1 MGNVAGGGVMPPG
14 GGGGGRGGMGL
25 GAIDEEQ
32 KLDRTQTRV
41 VLIRSIKM
49 AGEFRKQAALAFGLV
64 VISVACTLAGPVL
77 VRHGIDAGIK
87 AKDVRSLNTSVIAYV
102 VVVAIAYVVGR
113 AQYVALN
120 KAGEGFLRLIRV
132 KVFAQMQKQSMA
144 FFDRE
149 KAGVL
154 VARMTADIES
164 MAELVQWGLL
174 QFLSAFLL
182 LFLAFFLLMSLSW
195 ELTLIS
201 LIVFPFLIAASV
213 KFQRDSNKAYLE
225 VREKVGANLSA
236 LQEGITGVRVIQ
248 AYARED
254 EQIRRFEESNRALY
268 RSHIRSVKVSTWYFG
283 LIEFAGIASSA
294 LIVGIGGWL
303 VHRGDVSLG
312 TVVAFVLLLAS
323 LFDPVQQ
330 LSQLYNTLQSAA
342 AALHK
347 LFGILDAVPD
357 VDEVV
362 NPTPLP
368 VAGDL
373 VVDNITFTYAT
384 GARPALHNV
393 SLTLKAGTRLAL
405 VGPTGAG
412 KSTLA
417 KLMARLYDPQEGSV
431 TFGGVD
437 LRQASMDDL
446 RRRIVV
452 IPQEGF
458 LFDGSVRDNLL
469 IAKPDA
475 TTEELMRALDTLG
488 LRERFEALP
497 EGLDTQVRERGS
509 RLSAGERQLVALS
522 RAALVDPAVLVL
534 DEATSNLD
542 PGTEMLIESALD
554 KLMSGRSVIVVA
566 HRLST
571 VQRADL
577 IAVVADAHITEM
589 GTHAELVALK
599 GHYALLADTWNRSQP
614 H

>member
-1 MGNVAGGGVMPPG
+1 MWA
-14 GGGGGRGGMGL
+14 GGGGRGGG
-25 GAIDEEQ
+25 GRGGIDDDQ

-41 VLIRSIKM
+41 VLMRSIRM
-49 AGEFRKQAALAFGLV
+49 AGEFRRQAMWAMLLV
-64 VISVACTLAGPVL
+64 VITVICTLAGPVL
-77 VRHGIDAGIK
+77 VRYGIDGGIRK
-87 AKDVRSLNTSVIAYV
+87 SNTTVLNVTVVLYI

-113 AQYVALN
+113 MQYVALN
-120 KAGEGFLRLIRV
+120 SAGEGFLRLLRV
-132 KVFAQMQKQSMA
+132 KVFAQLQRQSMA

-164 MAELVQWGLL
+164 MAELVQWGLM
-174 QFLSAFLL
+174 QFLSSFLL
-182 LFLAFFLLMSLSW
+182 LFFAFFLLLTLSW
-195 ELTLIS
+195 QLTLVS

-254 EQIRRFEESNRALY
+254 EQIRRFEESNRALF
-268 RSHIRSVKVSTWYFG
+268 RSHMHSVKVSTWYFG
-283 LIEFAGIASSA
+283 VIEFAGIASSA

-303 VHRGDVSLG
+303 VHRGTVSLG

-347 LFGILDAVPD
+347 LFGILDAQPD
-357 VDEVV
+357 VVETLA
-362 NPTPLP
+362 PTALP
-368 VAGDL
+368 SDGDVL
-373 VVDNITFTYAT
+373 VSGVTFSYD
-384 GARPALHNV
+384 GASRPALDNV
-393 SLTLKAGTRLAL
+393 SLTLAAGTRLAL

-417 KLMARLYDPQEGSV
+417 KIMARLYDPQSGSV
-431 TFGGVD
+431 SFGGVNLREASMTD
-437 LRQASMDDL
+437 LRS
-446 RRRIVV
+446 RIVV

-475 TTEELMRALDTLG
+475 TEAQLLSALDSIG

-522 RAALVDPAVLVL
+522 RAALVNPAVLVL

-542 PGTEMLIESALD
+542 PGTEMLVEAALA
-554 KLMSGRSVIVVA
+554 KLMQGRSVIVVA

-571 VQRADL
+571 VQRADK
-577 IAVVADAHITEM
+577 IAVVADARISES
-589 GTHAELVALK
+589 GTHEELVALG
-599 GHYALLADTWNRSQP
+599 GHYALLAATWNQTQP

>member
-1 MGNVAGGGVMPPG
+1 MWS
-14 GGGGGRGGMGL
+14 GGGRGGGRNVV
-25 GAIDEEQ
+25 DEDQ
-32 KLDRTQTRV
+32 KLDRSQTRV

-49 AGEFRKQAALAFGLV
+49 AGEFRRTAALAMFYV
-64 VISVACTLAGPVL
+64 VITVLCALAGPVL
-77 VRHGIDAGIK
+77 VRHGIDSGIN
-87 AKDVRSLNTSVIAYV
+87 AKDASVLNMTVIAYL
-102 VVVAIAYVVGR
+102 VVVAVAYVIGR
-113 AQYVALN
+113 LQYVALN
-120 KAGEGFLRLIRV
+120 SAGEGFLRLLRIRV
-132 KVFAQMQKQSMA
+132 FTQMQRQSMA

-154 VARMTADIES
+154 VARMTADVES
-164 MAELVQWGLL
+164 MSELVQWGLM
-174 QFLSAFLL
+174 QFLSSFLL
-182 LFLAFFLLMSLSW
+182 LFFAFFLLLSMSW
-195 ELTLIS
+195 QLTLIS

-213 KFQRDSNKAYLE
+213 KFQRDSSRAYLE

-254 EQIRRFEESNRALY
+254 EQIRRFKESNRELF
-268 RSHIRSVKVSTWYFG
+268 RSHLYSVKVSTWYFG

-294 LIVGIGGWL
+294 LIVGLGGFL
-303 VHRGDVSLG
+303 VHRGSVSLG
-312 TVVAFVLLLAS
+312 TVVAFVLLLAT

-342 AALHK
+342 ASLHK
-347 LFGILDAVPD
+347 LFAIIDAEPD
-357 VDEVV
+357 VEEST

-368 VAGDL
+368 SAGDL
-373 VVDNITFTYAT
+373 VVENITFAYAGST
-384 GARPALHNV
+384 KPALENV
-393 SLTLKAGTRLAL
+393 SVTLTAGTRLAL

-417 KLMARLYDPQEGSV
+417 KLMARLYDPQDGSV
-431 TFGGVD
+431 SFGGVNLRDASMED
-437 LRQASMDDL
+437 LRG
-446 RRRIVV
+446 RIVV

-475 TTEELMRALDTLG
+475 AEAELLGALDRLG

-497 EGLDTQVRERGS
+497 EGLDTEVRERGS

-542 PGTEMLIESALD
+542 PGTEMLIEAALER
-554 KLMSGRSVIVVA
+554 LMVGRSVIVVA

-571 VQRADL
+571 VQRADK
-577 IAVVADAHITEM
+577 IAVVADARISEI
-589 GTHAELVALK
+589 GTHDELIALN
-599 GHYALLADTWNRSQP
+599 GHYALLAATWNKTQP

>member
-1 MGNVAGGGVMPPG
+1 MWS
-14 GGGGGRGGMGL
+14 GGGRGGGKS
-25 GAIDEEQ
+25 GIDEDD
-32 KLDRTQTRV
+32 KLNRTQTRV
-41 VLIRSIKM
+41 VLARSIRM
-49 AGEFRKQAALAFGLV
+49 AGEFRRHAAWALV
-64 VISVACTLAGPVL
+64 LVTITVLCTLAGPVL

-87 AKDVRSLNTSVIAYV
+87 AKDTRALNMTVVAYL
-102 VVVAIAYVVGR
+102 VVVAIAYVIGR
-113 AQYVALN
+113 MQYVVLN
-120 KAGEGFLRLIRV
+120 KAGEGFLRLLRV
-132 KVFAQMQKQSMA
+132 KVFAQLQRQSMA

-164 MAELVQWGLL
+164 MAELVQWGLM

-182 LFLAFFLLMSLSW
+182 LFLAFFLLLSLSW
-195 ELTLIS
+195 QLTLIT

-213 KFQRDSNKAYLE
+213 KFQRDSNRAYLE

-254 EQIRRFEESNRALY
+254 EQIRRFEESNRALF
-268 RSHIRSVKVSTWYFG
+268 RSHMYSVKVSTWYFG

-294 LIVGIGGWL
+294 LIVGVGGWL
-303 VHRGDVSLG
+303 VHRGTVSLG
-312 TVVAFVLLLAS
+312 TVVAFVLLLAN

-357 VDEVV
+357 VNESESPVSLPATGDVEVR
-362 NPTPLP
+362 
-368 VAGDL
+368 D
-373 VVDNITFTYAT
+373 ISFTYAS
-384 GARPALHNV
+384 GSQPALSNV
-393 SLTLKAGTRLAL
+393 SVTLTAGTRLAL

-417 KLMARLYDPQEGSV
+417 KLMARLYDPQTGQV
-431 TFGGVD
+431 LFGGVD
-437 LRQASMDDL
+437 LRDASLEDL
-446 RRRIVV
+446 RKRIVV

-469 IAKPDA
+469 IARPDA
-475 TTEELMRALDTLG
+475 TEDMLLGALNNLG
-488 LRERFEALP
+488 LRERFESLP

-542 PGTEMLIESALD
+542 PGTEMLIEAALE
-554 KLMSGRSVIVVA
+554 KLMAGRSVIVVA

-571 VQRADL
+571 VQRADK
-577 IAVVADAHITEM
+577 IAVVSDARISEI
-589 GTHAELVALK
+589 GTHDELIALG
-599 GHYALLADTWNRSQP
+599 GHYAALVNNWNKSQP
-614 H
+614 T

>member
-1 MGNVAGGGVMPPG
+1 MWS
-14 GGGGGRGGMGL
+14 GGGRGGGR
-25 GAIDEEQ
+25 GGIEDDD
-32 KLDRTQTRV
+32 KLNRTQTRV
-41 VLIRSIKM
+41 VLSRSLKM
-49 AGEFRKQAALAFGLV
+49 AGEFRGKALLALV
-64 VISVACTLAGPVL
+64 LVAITVGCTLAGPVL

-87 AKDVRSLNTSVIAYV
+87 AKDTSALNFTVIAYV
-102 VVVAIAYVVGR
+102 VVVAVAYFIGRLQYVV
-113 AQYVALN
+113 LN
-120 KAGEGFLRLIRV
+120 QAGEGFLRLLRV
-132 KVFAQMQKQSMA
+132 KVFAQLQRQSMS

-164 MAELVQWGLL
+164 MAELVQWGLM

-182 LFLAFFLLMSLSW
+182 LLLAFFLLLSLSW
-195 ELTLIS
+195 QLTLIS

-254 EQIRRFEESNRALY
+254 EQIRRFEESNRALF
-268 RSHIRSVKVSTWYFG
+268 RSHMHSVKVSTWYFG
-283 LIEFAGIASSA
+283 LIEFAGIASAA
-294 LIVGIGGWL
+294 LIVGVGGWL

-312 TVVAFVLLLAS
+312 TVVAFVLLLAN

-347 LFGILDAVPD
+347 LFAILDAEPD
-357 VDEVV
+357 VSEC
-362 NPTPLP
+362 TTP
-368 VAGDL
+368 VALPAAGD
-373 VVDNITFTYAT
+373 VEVRDITFTYA
-384 GARPALHNV
+384 GGSQPALRNV
-393 SLTLKAGTRLAL
+393 SVILPAGTRLAL

-417 KLMARLYDPQEGSV
+417 KLMARLYDPQSGNV
-431 TFGGVD
+431 FFGGVN
-437 LRQASMDDL
+437 LRDASMDDL

-458 LFDGSVRDNLL
+458 LFDGTVRDNLL

-475 TTEELMRALDTLG
+475 SETELLSALENLG
-488 LRERFEALP
+488 LRERFESLP
-497 EGLDTQVRERGS
+497 DGLDTEVRERGS

-542 PGTEMLIESALD
+542 PGTEMLVEAALE
-554 KLMSGRSVIVVA
+554 KLMNGRSVIVVA
-566 HRLST
+566 HRLTT
-571 VQRADL
+571 VQRADT
-577 IAVVADAHITEM
+577 IAVVSDAHISEI
-589 GTHAELVALK
+589 GSHDQLIALN
-599 GHYALLADTWNRSQP
+599 GHYAALVANWNKSQR
-614 H
+614 

>member
-1 MGNVAGGGVMPPG
+1 MYAGGRGGGG
-14 GGGGGRGGMGL
+14 GGGGGRGM
-25 GAIDEEQ
+25 DEDQ
-32 KLDRTQTRV
+32 KLDRSQTRV
-41 VLIRSIKM
+41 VLIRSFRM
-49 AGEFRKQAALAFGLV
+49 AGEFRKQAILALGLV
-64 VISVACTLAGPVL
+64 IITVLCTLAGPVL
-77 VRHGIDAGIK
+77 VRHGIDAGIRK
-87 AKDVRSLNTSVIAYV
+87 GDREALDRTVIAYIV
-102 VVVAIAYVVGR
+102 VVVIAYVVGR
-113 AQYVALN
+113 WQYVALN
-120 KAGEGFLRLIRV
+120 SAGEGFLRLIRIR
-132 KVFAQMQKQSMA
+132 VFSRMQKQSMA

-164 MAELVQWGLL
+164 MAELVQWGLM
-174 QFLSAFLL
+174 QFLSSFLL
-182 LFLAFFLLMSLSW
+182 LFFAFFLLMSLSW
-195 ELTLIS
+195 QLTLIS
-201 LIVFPFLIAASV
+201 LIVFPFLILATI
-213 KFQRDSNKAYLE
+213 KFQRDANTAYLE
-225 VREKVGANLSA
+225 VRDKVGANLSA

-254 EQIRRFEESNRALY
+254 EQIRRFEESNRALF
-268 RSHIRSVKVSTWYFG
+268 RSHMHSVKVSTWYFG

-294 LIVGIGGWL
+294 LIIGIGGWL
-303 VHRGDVSLG
+303 VHRGSVSLG
-312 TVVAFVLLLAS
+312 TVVAFVLLLAN

-347 LFGILDAVPD
+347 LFGILDATPD
-357 VDEVV
+357 VDEVASPTELPATGDVVV
-362 NPTPLP
+362 N
-368 VAGDL
+368 
-373 VVDNITFTYAT
+373 NITFSYAA
-384 GARPALHNV
+384 GSRPALENV
-393 SLTLKAGTRLAL
+393 NLTLTAGTRLAL

-417 KLMARLYDPQEGSV
+417 KLMARLYDPQSGSV
-431 TFGGVD
+431 SFGGVD
-437 LRQASMDDL
+437 LRQASMEDL

-469 IAKPDA
+469 IAKPTA
-475 TTEELMRALDTLG
+475 TESELLRALDNIG

-542 PGTEMLIESALD
+542 PGTEMLVEAALE
-554 KLMSGRSVIVVA
+554 KLMVGRSVIVVA

-571 VQRADL
+571 VQRADK
-577 IAVVADAHITEM
+577 IAVVADAKISEI
-589 GTHAELVALK
+589 GTHDELVALN
-599 GHYALLADTWNRSQP
+599 GHYALLASTWNKTQP

>member
-1 MGNVAGGGVMPPG
+1 MWS
-14 GGGGGRGGMGL
+14 GGGRGGGKS
-25 GAIDEEQ
+25 GIEEDD
-32 KLDRTQTRV
+32 KLNRTQTRV
-41 VLIRSIKM
+41 VLSRSIRM
-49 AGEFRKQAALAFGLV
+49 AGEFRTQALWALVLV
-64 VISVACTLAGPVL
+64 TITVACTLAGPVL

-87 AKDVRSLNTSVIAYV
+87 AKDTRALNLTVIAYL
-102 VVVAIAYVVGR
+102 VVVAIAYVIGR
-113 AQYVALN
+113 MQYVVLN
-120 KAGEGFLRLIRV
+120 KAGEGFLRLLRV
-132 KVFAQMQKQSMA
+132 KVFAQLQRQSMA

-164 MAELVQWGLL
+164 MAELVQWGLM

-182 LFLAFFLLMSLSW
+182 LFLAFFLLLSLSW
-195 ELTLIS
+195 QLTLIT

-254 EQIRRFEESNRALY
+254 EQIRRFEESNRALF
-268 RSHIRSVKVSTWYFG
+268 RSHMYSVKVSTWYFG

-294 LIVGIGGWL
+294 LIVGVGGWL
-303 VHRGDVSLG
+303 VHRGTVSLG
-312 TVVAFVLLLAS
+312 TVVAFVLLLAN

-347 LFGILDAVPD
+347 LFGILDAEPD
-357 VDEVV
+357 VAESPT
-362 NPTPLP
+362 PTPLP
-368 VAGDL
+368 AVGD
-373 VVDNITFTYAT
+373 VDVRNITFSYA
-384 GARPALHNV
+384 GASQPALSGVSV
-393 SLTLKAGTRLAL
+393 SLTAGTRLAL

-417 KLMARLYDPQEGSV
+417 KLMARLYDPQEGQV
-431 TFGGVD
+431 LFGGVD
-437 LRQASMDDL
+437 LRQASMEDL

-469 IAKPDA
+469 IARPDA
-475 TTEELMRALDTLG
+475 TEQMLLTALNNLG
-488 LRERFEALP
+488 LRERFESLP

-542 PGTEMLIESALD
+542 PGTEMLIEAALE
-554 KLMSGRSVIVVA
+554 KLMAGRSVIVVA

-571 VQRADL
+571 VQRADK
-577 IAVVADAHITEM
+577 IAVVSDARITEM
-589 GTHAELVALK
+589 GSHDELIAMN
-599 GHYALLADTWNRSQP
+599 GHYAALVNNWNKSQP

>member
-1 MGNVAGGGVMPPG
+1 MWS
-14 GGGGGRGGMGL
+14 GGGRGGAGRS
-25 GAIDEEQ
+25 GIEDDQ
-32 KLDRTQTRV
+32 KLDRSQTRV
-41 VLIRSIKM
+41 VLVRSIKM
-49 AGEFRKQAALAFGLV
+49 AGEFRRTAALAMVYV
-64 VISVACTLAGPVL
+64 VITVLCTLAGPVL

-87 AKDVRSLNTSVIAYV
+87 GKDGHALNMTVVAYL
-102 VVVAIAYVVGR
+102 VVVAIAYIIGR
-113 AQYVALN
+113 LQYVALN
-120 KAGEGFLRLIRV
+120 SAGEGFLRLLRIRV
-132 KVFAQMQKQSMA
+132 FTQMQRQSMA

-154 VARMTADIES
+154 VARMTADVES
-164 MAELVQWGLL
+164 MSELVQFGLM
-174 QFLSAFLL
+174 QFMSAFLL
-182 LFLAFFLLMSLSW
+182 LFFAFFLLMSLSW

-201 LIVFPFLIAASV
+201 LVVFPFLIAASV
-213 KFQRDSNKAYLE
+213 KFQRDSNRAYLE

-254 EQIRRFEESNRALY
+254 EQIRRFKESNRELF
-268 RSHIRSVKVSTWYFG
+268 RSHLYSVKVSTWYFG

-294 LIVGIGGWL
+294 LIVGLGGYL
-303 VHRGDVSLG
+303 VHKGSVSLG
-312 TVVAFVLLLAS
+312 TVVAFVLLLAT

-330 LSQLYNTLQSAA
+330 LSQLYNTFQSAA

-347 LFGILDAVPD
+347 LFGILDAKPD
-357 VDEVV
+357 VDES
-362 NPTPLP
+362 PTPTALP
-368 VAGDL
+368 ATGDV
-373 VVDNITFTYAT
+373 VVDNITFSYA
-384 GARPALHNV
+384 GSVKPALENV
-393 SLTLKAGTRLAL
+393 SVTLSAGTRLAL

-412 KSTLA
+412 KSSLA
-417 KLMARLYDPQEGSV
+417 KLMARLYDPQSGSV
-431 TFGGVD
+431 SFGGVN
-437 LRQASMDDL
+437 LRDASMDDL

-458 LFDGSVRDNLL
+458 LFDGTVRDNLL

-475 TTEELMRALDTLG
+475 TEVELLTALDRLG

-497 EGLDTQVRERGS
+497 EGLDTEVRERGS

-542 PGTEMLIESALD
+542 PGTEMLIEAALER
-554 KLMSGRSVIVVA
+554 LMVGRAVIVVA

-571 VQRADL
+571 VQRADK
-577 IAVVADAHITEM
+577 IAVVADAKISEI
-589 GTHAELVALK
+589 GTHAELVALN
-599 GHYALLADTWNRSQP
+599 GHYALLAATWNKSQP

>member
-1 MGNVAGGGVMPPG
+1 MVYTTGGGVVMWA
-14 GGGGGRGGMGL
+14 GGGRGGGRSVV
-25 GAIDEEQ
+25 DDDQ
-32 KLDRTQTRV
+32 KLDRSQTRV

-49 AGEFRKQAALAFGLV
+49 AGEFRRTAALAMFYV
-64 VISVACTLAGPVL
+64 VITVLCALAGPVL
-77 VRHGIDAGIK
+77 VRHGIDSGIN
-87 AKDVRSLNTSVIAYV
+87 AKDARVLNMTVIAYL
-102 VVVAIAYVVGR
+102 VVVAIAYVIGR
-113 AQYVALN
+113 LQYVALN
-120 KAGEGFLRLIRV
+120 SAGEGFLRLLRIRV
-132 KVFAQMQKQSMA
+132 FTQMQRQSMA

-154 VARMTADIES
+154 VARMTADVES
-164 MAELVQWGLL
+164 MSELVQWGLM
-174 QFLSAFLL
+174 QFLSSFLL
-182 LFLAFFLLMSLSW
+182 LFFAFFLLMSMSW
-195 ELTLIS
+195 QLTLIS

-213 KFQRDSNKAYLE
+213 KFQRDSSRAYLE

-254 EQIRRFEESNRALY
+254 EQIRRFKESNRELF
-268 RSHIRSVKVSTWYFG
+268 RSHLYSVKVSTWYFG

-294 LIVGIGGWL
+294 LIVGLGGFL
-303 VHRGDVSLG
+303 VHRGSVSLG
-312 TVVAFVLLLAS
+312 TVVAFVLLLAT

-342 AALHK
+342 ASLHK
-347 LFGILDAVPD
+347 LFGIIDAEPD
-357 VDEVV
+357 VEEST
-362 NPTPLP
+362 NPTSLP
-368 VAGDL
+368 SAGDL
-373 VVDNITFTYAT
+373 VVENITFTYA
-384 GARPALHNV
+384 GSAKPALDNV
-393 SLTLKAGTRLAL
+393 SVTLTAGTRLAL

-417 KLMARLYDPQEGSV
+417 KLMARLYDPQDGSV
-431 TFGGVD
+431 SFGGVN
-437 LRQASMDDL
+437 LRDASMEDL

-475 TTEELMRALDTLG
+475 TEAELLAALDRLG

-497 EGLDTQVRERGS
+497 EGLDTEVRERGS

-542 PGTEMLIESALD
+542 PGTEMLIEAALER
-554 KLMSGRSVIVVA
+554 LMVGRSVIVVA

-571 VQRADL
+571 VQRADK
-577 IAVVADAHITEM
+577 IAVVADAQISEI
-589 GTHAELVALK
+589 GTHDELVALN
-599 GHYALLADTWNRSQP
+599 GNYALLAATWNKTQP

>member
-1 MGNVAGGGVMPPG
+1 MWA
-14 GGGGGRGGMGL
+14 GGGGRGGGR
-25 GAIDEEQ
+25 GGIEDDQ
-32 KLDRTQTRV
+32 KLDRSQTRV

-49 AGEFRKQAALAFGLV
+49 AGEFRRTAALAMVYV
-64 VISVACTLAGPVL
+64 VITVLCTLAGPVL

-87 AKDVRSLNTSVIAYV
+87 GKDARALNITVIAYL
-102 VVVAIAYVVGR
+102 VVVAIAYIIGR
-113 AQYVALN
+113 LQYVALN
-120 KAGEGFLRLIRV
+120 SAGEGFLRLLRI
-132 KVFAQMQKQSMA
+132 KVFSQMQRQSMA

-154 VARMTADIES
+154 VARMTADVES
-164 MAELVQWGLL
+164 MSELVQYGLM
-174 QFLSAFLL
+174 QFLSSFLL
-182 LFLAFFLLMSLSW
+182 LFFAFFLLMSLSW
-195 ELTLIS
+195 QLTLIS
-201 LIVFPFLIAASV
+201 LLVFPFLIAASV
-213 KFQRDSNKAYLE
+213 KFQRDSNRAYLE

-254 EQIRRFEESNRALY
+254 EQIRRFKESNRELF
-268 RSHIRSVKVSTWYFG
+268 RSHLYSVKVSTWYFG

-294 LIVGIGGWL
+294 LIVGLGGLL
-303 VHRGDVSLG
+303 VHRGSVSLG
-312 TVVAFVLLLAS
+312 TVVAFVLLLAT

-347 LFGILDAVPD
+347 LFAILDAQPD
-357 VDEVV
+357 VAESTD
-362 NPTPLP
+362 PTPLP
-368 VAGDL
+368 ETGDV
-373 VVDNITFTYAT
+373 VVDNITFVYAA
-384 GARPALHNV
+384 GSKPALENV
-393 SLTLKAGTRLAL
+393 SVTLKAGTRLAL

-417 KLMARLYDPQEGSV
+417 KLMARLYDPQTGSV
-431 TFGGVD
+431 SFGGVD
-437 LRQASMDDL
+437 LRDASMEDL

-458 LFDGSVRDNLL
+458 LFDGTVRDNLL

-475 TTEELMRALDTLG
+475 TEAELLGALDRLG

-497 EGLDTQVRERGS
+497 EGLDTEVRERGS

-542 PGTEMLIESALD
+542 PGTEMLIEAALER
-554 KLMSGRSVIVVA
+554 LMVGRSVIVVA

-571 VQRADL
+571 VQRADK
-577 IAVVADAHITEM
+577 IAVVSDAKISEI
-589 GTHAELVALK
+589 GTHSELVALN
-599 GHYALLADTWNRSQP
+599 GHYALLAATWNKTQP

>member
-1 MGNVAGGGVMPPG
+1 MWA
-14 GGGGGRGGMGL
+14 GGGGRGGG
-25 GAIDEEQ
+25 GRGVEDDD
-32 KLDRTQTRV
+32 KLDRSQTRV
-41 VLIRSIKM
+41 VLMRSIRM
-49 AGEFRKQAALAFGLV
+49 AGEFRRQALWAMILV
-64 VISVACTLAGPVL
+64 TISTICTLAGPVL

-87 AKDVRSLNTSVIAYV
+87 AKDERALNFTVVAYLV
-102 VVVAIAYVVGR
+102 VTAIAYVVGR
-113 AQYVALN
+113 AQYVSLN
-120 KAGEGFLRLIRV
+120 SAGEGFLRILRV
-132 KVFAQMQKQSMA
+132 KVFAQLQRQSMA

-164 MAELVQWGLL
+164 MAELVQWGLM

-182 LFLAFFLLMSLSW
+182 LFLAFFLLLSLSW
-195 ELTLIS
+195 QLTLIT

-213 KFQRDSNKAYLE
+213 KFQRDSSKAYLE

-254 EQIRRFEESNRALY
+254 EQIRRFEESNRALF
-268 RSHIRSVKVSTWYFG
+268 RSHMHSVKVSTWYFG

-294 LIVGIGGWL
+294 LIIGIGGWL
-303 VHRGDVSLG
+303 VHRGTVSLG
-312 TVVAFVLLLAS
+312 TVVAFVLLLAN

-347 LFGILDAVPD
+347 LFGILDATPD
-357 VDEVV
+357 VDEVASPTELPATGDVVV
-362 NPTPLP
+362 N
-368 VAGDL
+368 
-373 VVDNITFTYAT
+373 NITFSYAA
-384 GARPALHNV
+384 GSRPALENV
-393 SLTLKAGTRLAL
+393 NLTLTAGTRLAL

-417 KLMARLYDPQEGSV
+417 KLMARLYDPESGSV
-431 TFGGVD
+431 SFGGVD
-437 LRQASMDDL
+437 LRQASMEDL

-469 IAKPDA
+469 IAKPTA
-475 TTEELMRALDTLG
+475 TETELLLALDNIG

-542 PGTEMLIESALD
+542 PGTEMLVEAALE
-554 KLMSGRSVIVVA
+554 KLMIGRSVIVVA

-571 VQRADL
+571 VQRADK
-577 IAVVADAHITEM
+577 IAVVADAKISEI
-589 GTHAELVALK
+589 GTHDELIALN
-599 GHYALLADTWNRSQP
+599 GHYALLASTWNKTQP

>member
-1 MGNVAGGGVMPPG
+1 MYPMDAVE
-14 GGGGGRGGMGL
+14 
-25 GAIDEEQ
+25 DDD
-32 KLDRTQTRV
+32 KLNRTQTRV
-41 VLIRSIKM
+41 VLMRSIRM
-49 AGEFRKQAALAFGLV
+49 AGEFRRQAMWAMILV
-64 VISVACTLAGPVL
+64 TISTICTLAGPVL

-87 AKDVRSLNTSVIAYV
+87 AKDERALNFTVVAYLV
-102 VVVAIAYVVGR
+102 VTAIAYVVGR
-113 AQYVALN
+113 AQYVSLN
-120 KAGEGFLRLIRV
+120 SAGEGFLRILRV
-132 KVFAQMQKQSMA
+132 KVFAQLQRQSMA

-164 MAELVQWGLL
+164 MAELVQWGLM
-174 QFLSAFLL
+174 QFLSAGLL
-182 LFLAFFLLMSLSW
+182 LFLAFFLLLSLSW
-195 ELTLIS
+195 QLTLIT

-213 KFQRDSNKAYLE
+213 KFQRDSSKAYLE

-254 EQIRRFEESNRALY
+254 EQIRRFEESNRALF
-268 RSHIRSVKVSTWYFG
+268 RSHMHSVKVSTWYFG

-294 LIVGIGGWL
+294 LIIGIGGWL
-303 VHRGDVSLG
+303 VHRGSVSLG
-312 TVVAFVLLLAS
+312 TVVAFVLLLAN

-347 LFGILDAVPD
+347 LFGILDATPD
-357 VDEVV
+357 VDEVAS
-362 NPTPLP
+362 PTELP
-368 VAGDL
+368 ATGDL
-373 VVDNITFTYAT
+373 VVNNITFSYAA
-384 GARPALHNV
+384 GSRPALESVN
-393 SLTLKAGTRLAL
+393 LTLTAGTRLAL

-417 KLMARLYDPQEGSV
+417 KLMARLYDPQSGSV
-431 TFGGVD
+431 SFGGVD
-437 LRQASMDDL
+437 LRQASMEDL

-469 IAKPDA
+469 IAKPTA
-475 TTEELMRALDTLG
+475 TETELLRALDNIG

-542 PGTEMLIESALD
+542 PGTEMLVEAALE
-554 KLMSGRSVIVVA
+554 KLMIGRSVIVVA

-571 VQRADL
+571 VQRADK
-577 IAVVADAHITEM
+577 IAVVADAKISEI
-589 GTHAELVALK
+589 GTHDELIALN
-599 GHYALLADTWNRSQP
+599 GHYALLASTWNKTQP

>member
-1 MGNVAGGGVMPPG
+1 MWA
-14 GGGGGRGGMGL
+14 GGGGRGGG
-25 GAIDEEQ
+25 GRGGIEEDQ

-41 VLIRSIKM
+41 VLMRSIRM
-49 AGEFRKQAALAFGLV
+49 AGEFRRQAMWAMLLV
-64 VISVACTLAGPVL
+64 VITVICTLAGPVL
-77 VRHGIDAGIK
+77 VRYGIDGGIRK
-87 AKDVRSLNTSVIAYV
+87 SNTTVLNVTVVLYI

-113 AQYVALN
+113 MQYVALN
-120 KAGEGFLRLIRV
+120 SAGEGFLRLLRV
-132 KVFAQMQKQSMA
+132 KVFAQLQRQSMA

-164 MAELVQWGLL
+164 MAELVQWGLM
-174 QFLSAFLL
+174 QFLSSFLL
-182 LFLAFFLLMSLSW
+182 LFFAFFLLLTLSW
-195 ELTLIS
+195 QLTLVS

-254 EQIRRFEESNRALY
+254 EQIRRFEESNRALF
-268 RSHIRSVKVSTWYFG
+268 RSHMHSVKVSTWYFG
-283 LIEFAGIASSA
+283 VIEFAGIASSA

-303 VHRGDVSLG
+303 VHRGTVSLG

-347 LFGILDAVPD
+347 LFGILDAQPD
-357 VDEVV
+357 VVETLA
-362 NPTPLP
+362 PTALP
-368 VAGDL
+368 SDGDVL
-373 VVDNITFTYAT
+373 VSGVTFSYD
-384 GARPALHNV
+384 GASRPALDNV
-393 SLTLKAGTRLAL
+393 SLTLAAGTRLAL

-417 KLMARLYDPQEGSV
+417 KIMARLYDPQSGSV
-431 TFGGVD
+431 SFGGVNLREASMTD
-437 LRQASMDDL
+437 LRS
-446 RRRIVV
+446 RIVV

-475 TTEELMRALDTLG
+475 TEAQLLSALDSIG

-522 RAALVDPAVLVL
+522 RAALVNPAVLVL

-542 PGTEMLIESALD
+542 PGTEMLVEAALE
-554 KLMSGRSVIVVA
+554 KLMQGRSVIVVA

-571 VQRADL
+571 VQRADK
-577 IAVVADAHITEM
+577 IAVVADARISES
-589 GTHAELVALK
+589 GTHEELVALG
-599 GHYALLADTWNRSQP
+599 GHYALLAATWNQTQP

>member
-1 MGNVAGGGVMPPG
+1 MDAVE
-14 GGGGGRGGMGL
+14 
-25 GAIDEEQ
+25 DKD
-32 KLDRTQTRV
+32 KLNRTQTRV
-41 VLIRSIKM
+41 VLMRSIRM
-49 AGEFRKQAALAFGLV
+49 AGEFRRQAMWAMILV
-64 VISVACTLAGPVL
+64 TISTICTLAGPVL

-87 AKDVRSLNTSVIAYV
+87 AKDERALNFTVVAYLAV
-102 VVVAIAYVVGR
+102 TAIAYVVGR
-113 AQYVALN
+113 AQYVSLN
-120 KAGEGFLRLIRV
+120 SAGEGFLRILRV
-132 KVFAQMQKQSMA
+132 KVFAQLQRQSMA
-144 FFDRE
+144 FFDGE

-154 VARMTADIES
+154 VGRMTADIES
-164 MAELVQWGLL
+164 MAELVQWGLM

-182 LFLAFFLLMSLSW
+182 LFLAFFLLLSLSW
-195 ELTLIS
+195 QLTLIT

-213 KFQRDSNKAYLE
+213 KFQRDSSKAYLE

-254 EQIRRFEESNRALY
+254 EQIRRFEESNRALF
-268 RSHIRSVKVSTWYFG
+268 RSHMHSVKVSTWYFG

-294 LIVGIGGWL
+294 LIIGIGGWL
-303 VHRGDVSLG
+303 VHRGTVSLG
-312 TVVAFVLLLAS
+312 TVVAFVLLLAN

-347 LFGILDAVPD
+347 LFGILDATPD
-357 VDEVV
+357 VDEVAAPTELPATGDVVV
-362 NPTPLP
+362 N
-368 VAGDL
+368 
-373 VVDNITFTYAT
+373 NITFSYAA
-384 GARPALHNV
+384 GSRPALENV
-393 SLTLKAGTRLAL
+393 NLTLTAGTRLAL

-417 KLMARLYDPQEGSV
+417 KLMARLYDPQSGSV
-431 TFGGVD
+431 SFGGVD
-437 LRQASMDDL
+437 LRQASMEDL

-469 IAKPDA
+469 IAKPTA
-475 TTEELMRALDTLG
+475 TETELLRALDNIG

-542 PGTEMLIESALD
+542 PGTEMLVEAALE
-554 KLMSGRSVIVVA
+554 KLMVGRSVIVVA

-571 VQRADL
+571 VQRADK
-577 IAVVADAHITEM
+577 IAVVADAKISEI
-589 GTHAELVALK
+589 GTHDELIALN
-599 GHYALLADTWNRSQP
+599 GHYALLASTWNKTQP

>member
-1 MGNVAGGGVMPPG
+1 MFA
-14 GGGGGRGGMGL
+14 GGGGGRRGGG
-25 GAIDEEQ
+25 ITEED
-32 KLDRTQTRV
+32 KLDRSQTRK
-41 VLIRSIKM
+41 VLARSIRM
-49 AGEFRKQAALAFGLV
+49 AGEFRRPARWAFLLV
-64 VISVACTLAGPVL
+64 VLTTLCTLAGPVL

-87 AKDVRSLNTSVIAYV
+87 DGNADELNRSVVYYVI
-102 VVVAIAYVVGR
+102 VVAVSYVAGR
-113 AQYVALN
+113 AQYVQLN
-120 KAGEGFLRLIRV
+120 TAGEGFLRLLRTR
-132 KVFAQMQKQSMA
+132 VFAHIQRQSMA

-154 VARMTADIES
+154 VSRMTADVES
-164 MAELVQWGLL
+164 MSELVQFGLMQFISSGLL
-174 QFLSAFLL
+174 LL
-182 LFLAFFLLMSLSW
+182 LAFFLLFSLSW
-195 ELTLIS
+195 QLTLIT
-201 LIVFPFLIAASV
+201 LIVFPFIIAASV
-213 KFQRDSNKAYLE
+213 KFQRDANKAYLE

-254 EQIRRFEESNRALY
+254 EQIRRFEESNRALF
-268 RSHIRSVKVSTWYFG
+268 RSHLHSVKVSTWYFG
-283 LIEFAGIASSA
+283 LIEFSGIASTA

-303 VHRGDVSLG
+303 VHRGDVTVG
-312 TVVAFVLLLAS
+312 TVVAFVLLLAT

-347 LFGILDAVPD
+347 LFTILDTVPD
-357 VDEVV
+357 VDEH
-362 NPTPLP
+362 PSP
-368 VAGDL
+368 VALPARGDL
-373 VVDNITFTYAT
+373 TVDRVTFRYA
-384 GARPALHNV
+384 GVERPALDDV
-393 SLTLKAGTRLAL
+393 SLTLEAGTRLAL

-417 KLMARLYDPQEGSV
+417 KLMARLYDPGSGSV
-431 TFGGVD
+431 SFGGVD
-437 LRQASMDDL
+437 LRRASLASL
-446 RRRIVV
+446 RERIVV

-469 IAKPDA
+469 IARPEA
-475 TTEELMRALDTLG
+475 TNDELLSALDSLG
-488 LRERFEALP
+488 LRGRFEALP

-542 PGTEMLIESALD
+542 PGTEMLIEAALD
-554 KLMSGRSVIVVA
+554 RLMQGRSVIVVA

-571 VQRADL
+571 VQRADR
-577 IAVVADAHITEM
+577 IAVVSGARVTEL
-589 GTHAELVALK
+589 GTHEELTALG
-599 GHYALLADTWNRSQP
+599 GHYAALVANWNKSQP